1 MISSGVMSD
10 SDSDSGGE
18 SGGGGLDLTAVLF
31 GNIDSA
37 GQLETDVL
45 DAEARAQLRGLSK
58 LGLGQLLRDVV
69 GEAAST
75 GGRGTGESSLA
86 TSARISPPSHTC
98 SSCSRHQKEADQKPV
113 SWDV

>member
-1 MISSGVMSD
+1 MTGSGRAGEDLRAAMSD

-18 SGGGGLDLTAVLF
+18 RGDGGGLDLTAVLF

-69 GEAAST
+69 GDAASA
-75 GGRGTGESSLA
+75 GPGTGE
-86 TSARISPPSHTC
+86 
-98 SSCSRHQKEADQKPV
+98 
-113 SWDV
+113 

>member
-1 MISSGVMSD
+1 MSD

-18 SGGGGLDLTAVLF
+18 ADGGRGLDLTAVLF

-58 LGLGQLLRDVV
+58 LGLGQLLEDVV
-69 GEAAST
+69 GEEATAGGTAA
-75 GGRGTGESSLA
+75 GQLWG
-86 TSARISPPSHTC
+86 SAETLLHFALFCLKVPG
-98 SSCSRHQKEADQKPV
+98 A
-113 SWDV
+113 